1 MSVLELVTPVHAPS
15 GPTWSRVS
23 PTLWVASVGGEFLGT
38 VEQLGERFVGCDGRA
53 LELGTFAD
61 LETAKQRVLHPA
73 SSRAAHRRTEGAA
86 DEPRVAWALA
96 CLAAFAFAVT
106 VLTVAQGFLS

>member
-1 MSVLELVTPVHAPS
+1 MSVLELENPVRVQAAT
-15 GPTWSRVS
+15 TWSRVS
-23 PTLWVASVGGEFLGT
+23 PTLWVASTDGEFVGT

-53 LELGTFAD
+53 LEVGTYAD
-61 LETAKQRVLHPA
+61 LETAKQQVLHPA
-73 SSRAAHRRTEGAA
+73 SPRGAHRRTQGEA

-106 VLTVAQGFLS
+106 VLTVAQGFLA